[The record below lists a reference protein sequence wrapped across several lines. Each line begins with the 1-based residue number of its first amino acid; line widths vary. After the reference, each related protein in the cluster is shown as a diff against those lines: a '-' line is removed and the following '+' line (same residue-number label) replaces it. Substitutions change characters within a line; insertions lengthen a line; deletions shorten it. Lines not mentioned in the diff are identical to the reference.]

1 MRIKK
6 FYTRFSRWYVF
17 GKLYDPGIELP
28 TKGLQVE
35 LSPVRARPSKIRITT
50 SLIEVCGD
58 IEGRNMPGLHLTLH
72 ARAGATTLSAPAR
85 IDWSEQSGSGTAHG
99 VFKATLNVPPASHGR
114 INLKIEMPDGTHR
127 QQLLSRYNQHDLAR
141 IAGGMYRGFWRF
153 VGIEVLPRTLD
164 LLIRKR
170 RLKARQAISRALDT
184 QPFFAAGARRIDVR
198 ASFATP
204 SGQGVKP
211 AMPPVDIVVPVFNGY
226 ECLAGFF
233 RRLGRMTQRKG
244 VHIWIIDDQSSDP
257 RIWPYLTALAESN
270 AFAGRSTLLRN
281 DTNLGFPGTVNRGL
295 ALAKHDAV
303 ILNTDIKLPRKWLP
317 RLVAPLADDKV
328 ASATPFSNRATL
340 VSFPAIDKDND
351 LPLGL
356 KVDAID
362 QVFAT
367 VDPLAWQLDLPTGV
381 GFCMALSRRFLDRIG
396 GFDAQAFGRGYGEEN
411 DWCQRAV
418 AVGGRNVLVSN
429 LFVEHDHGLSY
440 PSQEKKQLLVRNLQL
455 LNRRHPR
462 YHAEVAAFLTAD
474 PALPLRASMFAR
486 LCCSPA
492 AGGVEIFFDHSLGG
506 GANWYRDER
515 LKPLRDAGKP
525 SIVVSGQRDSKDLYA
540 VVEAGGTIMR
550 LALTSFAD
558 LDHLIPPGR
567 HVRIIYNCAVGFA
580 GAAEIPAFLARRARE
595 MNNVLEIA
603 LHDYFPI
610 CPSYTLL
617 DADGKFCGVPDDIA
631 HCHRCLERNPHGD
644 LTIERGGIVQWR
656 GAWGELLGLAETIKA
671 FSQSSARLLTRAYP
685 DLDGRVIIEPHAHM
699 ERLRSVARPPI
710 VGRATIAVIGSIGFA
725 KGAAL
730 VREAARIIR
739 SENLPVRLL
748 IIGEMALDFHDP
760 AIVVTRR
767 YVRTELPDLVEQHGV
782 HMVWFSS
789 IWPETFSYVTEE
801 VMDMGLPLACF
812 DIGAPAERVR
822 TYEHGLVIDRRD
834 ARRAL
839 MAMIDHL
846 KPARA
851 A

>member
-6 FYTRFSRWYVF
+6 FYNRFSRWYVF
-17 GKLYDPGIELP
+17 GKLHDPGIELP
-28 TKGLQVE
+28 TRDLLVQLG
-35 LSPVRARPSKIRITT
+35 PVCARPSKIQITT

-85 IDWSEQSGSGTAHG
+85 IDWSESSGNGIAHG

-114 INLKIEMPDGTHR
+114 INLRIDIPDGTHH
-127 QQLLSRYNQHDLAR
+127 QHMLTRYSQNDLAR
-141 IAGGMYRGFWRF
+141 ITGGMYRAFWRF
-153 VGIEVLPRTLD
+153 VGFEILPRTLD
-164 LLIRKR
+164 FAVPKR

-184 QPFFAAGARRIDVR
+184 QSFFAGGARRIDVR
-198 ASFATP
+198 VSFARP
-204 SGQGVKP
+204 GGQAVKL
-211 AMPPVDIVVPVFNGY
+211 ARPPVDVVVPVFNGHR
-226 ECLAGFF
+226 CLAVFF
-233 RRLGRMTQRKG
+233 RRLGRTTRRRD

-257 RIWPYLTALAESN
+257 RIWPYLNAVAESD
-270 AFAGRSTLLRN
+270 AFAGRTTLLRN

-295 ALAKHDAV
+295 ALASHDTV
-303 ILNTDIKLPRKWLP
+303 ILNTDIKLPKNWLS
-317 RLVAPLADDKV
+317 RLVAPLADNKV

-356 KVDAID
+356 NVDKID

-381 GFCMALSRRFLDRIG
+381 GFCMALSRHFLDRIG
-396 GFDAQAFGRGYGEEN
+396 GFDDQAFGRGYGEEN
-411 DWCQRAV
+411 DWCQRA
-418 AVGGRNVLVSN
+418 AAIGGRNVLVSN

-440 PSQEKKQLLVRNLQL
+440 RSEEKQQLLVRNLQL
-455 LNRRHPR
+455 LDQRHPR

-474 PALPLRASMFAR
+474 PAMPLRASVFAR

-515 LKPLRDAGKP
+515 LKPLRDQGKP
-525 SIVVSGQRDSKDLYA
+525 SIVVSGQRNNKDLYA
-540 VVEAGGTIMR
+540 VVEAGATIMR
-550 LALTSFAD
+550 MALTSFAD

-580 GAAEIPAFLARRARE
+580 GAAELPAFLARRARE
-595 MNNVLEIA
+595 MDNVLEIG

-617 DADGKFCGVPDDIA
+617 NAGGKFCGVPDDIA
-631 HCHRCLERNPHGD
+631 HCQRCLEHNPYGD
-644 LTIERGGIVQWR
+644 SAVERVGIVHWR
-656 GAWGELLGLAETIKA
+656 DAWGELFGLAETINA

-685 DLDGRVIIEPHAHM
+685 DIDGRVTIEPHAHM
-699 ERLRSVARPPI
+699 ERLRRVARPAI
-710 VGRATIAVIGSIGFA
+710 AGRATIAVIGSIGFA
-725 KGAAL
+725 KGATL

-739 SENLPVRLL
+739 SERLPVRLL

-760 AIVVTRR
+760 AIVVTGR
-767 YVRTELPDLVEQHGV
+767 YVRTELPDLVEQYGV
-782 HMVWFSS
+782 HMVWFPS

-801 VMDMGLPLACF
+801 VMDMGLPIACF

-822 TYEHGLVIDRRD
+822 TYECGLVIDRCD
-834 ARRAL
+834 ARQAL
-839 MAMIDHL
+839 TAMIDHL
-846 KPARA
+846 KLAHA